1 MIQKIIYNKV
11 LKALEECVKRGDLG
25 TTPPPDLALRHQ
37 VSQPKQEAHGD
48 YASNIALMLSGPL
61 RRKPREIGEV
71 LAEELEK
78 DPLFQKIDVAGPG
91 FLNFFISNAYWQDNL
106 RVILDKAGDYG
117 RLDVGRGQK
126 VLVEYVSANPTG
138 PLHVGHGRGAAIG
151 DSLARILSFAGFSV
165 ETEYYINDAGN
176 QMDTLGKSVYL
187 RYQEIFGKE
196 VEFPKECYQGD
207 YIKEIA
213 RGISAK
219 YSDRFVDTPLEEC
232 LSLFTSIAVEEIS
245 SGIKEDLDRFNCHF
259 DHWFSEKTLH
269 ESGYV
274 DETIAELKRLGYVYE
289 QDGALWFKATQFGDE
304 KDRVIRRSNGVTT
317 YFAADIAYHRNK
329 LERGFNVLVD
339 VWGADHHGYVPRLKA
354 AIQAL
359 GGDKE
364 ALKVILVQL
373 VNLLEGGEV
382 KAMST
387 RAGEFVTLREVLDDV
402 GKDAAR
408 FIFLTRRSDSHLDFD
423 LEIARK
429 KSQENPVYYVQY
441 AHARLTSVF
450 EKAKDKG
457 IDVEKALN
465 GGDLS
470 KLDTRED
477 IQLLKTLEAFPKQVE
492 SAAINSEPHLIAY
505 YLTELASRLHGYYN
519 KHRFITDDSPL
530 TMARLCLAQ
539 GVRQVVKNGLGL
551 LGVSAPERM

>member
-1 MIQKIIYNKV
+1 MIQKIIYNKI
-11 LKALEECVKRGDLG
+11 LKALNECVDKGEFDKGQPL
-25 TTPPPDLALRHQ
+25 DLALKQ
-37 VSQPKQEAHGD
+37 QISQPKQEVHGD
-48 YASNIALMLSGPL
+48 YASNIALLLARPL
-61 RRKPREIGEV
+61 KRNPREIGEV
-71 LAEELEK
+71 LANGLQK
-78 DPLFQKIDVAGPG
+78 DTLFKRIEVAGPG
-91 FLNFFISNAYWQDNL
+91 FLNFFISDGYWQENL
-106 RVILDKAGDYG
+106 RDIIEKADDYG
-117 RLDVGRGQK
+117 RLDVGKGTR

-151 DSLARILSFAGFSV
+151 DSLSRILSFAGFSV

-187 RYQEIFGKE
+187 RYQELFGRE

-207 YIKEIA
+207 YIKDIA
-213 RGISAK
+213 RKMSAK
-219 YSDRFVDTPLEEC
+219 YGDRFLDTPLKEC
-232 LSLFTSIAVEEIS
+232 LSNFTSFAVDIIS
-245 SGIKEDLDRFNCHF
+245 SGIKEDLDLFNCHF
-259 DHWFSEKTLH
+259 DHWFSEKILH
-269 ESGYV
+269 ETGYV
-274 DETIAELKRLGYVYE
+274 DETIKELERLGYVYE
-289 QDGALWFKATQFGDE
+289 KDGALWFKATQFGDE

-329 LERGFNVLVD
+329 LERGFNTLVD
-339 VWGADHHGYVPRLKA
+339 VWGADHHGYVPRLEA
-354 AIQAL
+354 AIKAL
-359 GGDKE
+359 GQSQE
-364 ALKVILVQL
+364 VLKVILVQL

-450 EKAKDKG
+450 EKARSKG
-457 IDVEKALN
+457 IDVEQALN
-465 GGDLS
+465 RGDLS
-470 KLDTRED
+470 RLSSKED
-477 IQLLKTLEAFPKQVE
+477 LQLLKTLEAFPRQVE
-492 SAAINSEPHLIAY
+492 SAALNSEPHIIAY

-519 KHRFITDDSPL
+519 KYRFITDDSSL

-539 GVRQVVKNGLGL
+539 GVRQVIKNGLAL

>member
-61 RRKPREIGEV
+61 RLKPREIGEV

-91 FLNFFISNAYWQDNL
+91 FLNFFVSNAYWQDNL

-219 YSDRFVDTPLEEC
+219 YGDRFVDTPLEEC

-289 QDGALWFKATQFGDE
+289 QDGALWFKASQFGDE

-329 LERGFNVLVD
+329 LQRGFNVLVD

-470 KLDTRED
+470 RLDTRED

>member
-61 RRKPREIGEV
+61 RLKPREIGEV

-91 FLNFFISNAYWQDNL
+91 FLNFFVSNAYWQDNL

-289 QDGALWFKATQFGDE
+289 QDGALWFKASQFGDE

>member
-11 LKALEECVKRGDLG
+11 LKALEECVKRGDFG
-25 TTPPPDLALRHQ
+25 TIPPPDLALRHQ

-219 YSDRFVDTPLEEC
+219 YGDRFVDTPLEEC

-539 GVRQVVKNGLGL
+539 GVRQVVKNGLSL

>member
-1 MIQKIIYNKV
+1 MIQKIIYNKI
-11 LKALEECVKRGDLG
+11 LKALNECVDKGEFDKGQPL
-25 TTPPPDLALRHQ
+25 DLALKQ
-37 VSQPKQEAHGD
+37 QISQPKQEVHGD
-48 YASNIALMLSGPL
+48 YASNIALLLARPL
-61 RRKPREIGEV
+61 KRNPREIGEV
-71 LAEELEK
+71 LANGLQK
-78 DPLFQKIDVAGPG
+78 DTLFKRIEVAGPG
-91 FLNFFISNAYWQDNL
+91 FLNFFISDGYWQENL
-106 RVILDKAGDYG
+106 RDIIEKADDYG
-117 RLDVGRGQK
+117 RLDVGKGTR

-151 DSLARILSFAGFSV
+151 DSLSRILSFAGFSV

-187 RYQEIFGKE
+187 RYQELFGRE

-207 YIKEIA
+207 YIKDIA
-213 RGISAK
+213 RKMSAK
-219 YSDRFVDTPLEEC
+219 YGDRFLDTPLKEC
-232 LSLFTSIAVEEIS
+232 LSNFTSFAVDIIS
-245 SGIKEDLDRFNCHF
+245 SGIKEDLDLFNCHF
-259 DHWFSEKTLH
+259 DHWFSEKILH
-269 ESGYV
+269 ETGYV
-274 DETIAELKRLGYVYE
+274 DETIKELERLGYVYE
-289 QDGALWFKATQFGDE
+289 KDGALWFKATQFGDE

-329 LERGFNVLVD
+329 LERGFNTLVD
-339 VWGADHHGYVPRLKA
+339 VWGADHHGYVPRLEA
-354 AIQAL
+354 AIKAL
-359 GGDKE
+359 GQSQE
-364 ALKVILVQL
+364 VLKVILVQL

-450 EKAKDKG
+450 EKARAKG
-457 IDVEKALN
+457 IDVEQALN
-465 GGDLS
+465 RGDLS
-470 KLDTRED
+470 RLDSKED
-477 IQLLKTLEAFPKQVE
+477 LQLLKTLEAFPRQVE
-492 SAAINSEPHLIAY
+492 SAALNSEPHIIAY

-519 KHRFITDDSPL
+519 KYRFITDDSSL

-539 GVRQVVKNGLGL
+539 GVRQVIKNGLAL